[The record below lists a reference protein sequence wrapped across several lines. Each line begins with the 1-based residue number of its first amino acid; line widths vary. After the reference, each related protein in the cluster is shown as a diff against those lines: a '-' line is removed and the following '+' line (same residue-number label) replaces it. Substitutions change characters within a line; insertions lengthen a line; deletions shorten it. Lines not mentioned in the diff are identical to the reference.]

1 MQKINTI
8 GPGTVLMGLSVAI
21 GAFGAHALKDM
32 LEASQRTAT
41 FNTAVSYQVYHS
53 LSLLLIGTLMYK
65 IPSKFLEYAAW
76 SHLAGILLFSGSL
89 YILCLSGQ
97 TKWGA
102 VTPLGGLSF
111 IIGWILLFFGVSKS
125 I

>member
-1 MQKINTI
+1 MQKLILLS
-8 GPGTVLMGLSVAI
+8 GTVLMGLSVAI

-32 LEASQRTAT
+32 LEASQRTDT

-53 LSLLLIGTLMYK
+53 LALLLIGTLMYK
-65 IPSKFLEYAAW
+65 IPSKLLEYAAW

-97 TKWGA
+97 PKWGA

-111 IIGWILLFFGVSKS
+111 IVGWVLLFFGISKS